1 MPLTVDEY
9 HVGQLWAVAEASKNE
24 TGGGEGIEV
33 LVNEPFNPQVNPP
46 ESPLK
51 ANGEEF
57 SSGQY
62 THKRFYLAR
71 KVPGYVRLLA
81 PKGSLEIDEKAWN
94 AYPYCRT
101 VLQNP
106 KYMQDNFTLMIESM
120 HIQDKVNIENIHN
133 LPPKLLAQ
141 REVIYID
148 IVNDQLHSASDY
160 DATCDPRIYQS
171 VKTGRGP
178 LVGPRWWE
186 NTDLPI
192 MCAYKLVT
200 CEFKWWGIQSRVE
213 NMIQNQERR
222 IFLNFNRQ
230 VFCWLD
236 KWHGLSMD
244 DIRAIENKTKE
255 ELDEVCLFGGYACMI
270 IFFPFL
276 LVIYC
281 TLLIKISGSFCLL
294 FLSTLFS

>member
-1 MPLTVDEY
+1 MTVDEY

-33 LVNEPFNPQVNPP
+33 LVNEPFNSEVNPP
-46 ESPLK
+46 ESPLI
-51 ANGEEF
+51 ANGKEYF
-57 SSGQY
+57 TGQY

-81 PKGSLEIDEKAWN
+81 PKGSLEVDEKAWN
-94 AYPYCRT
+94 AFPYCRT
-101 VLQNP
+101 VLQVSAKNYLLSVFQNP
-106 KYMQDNFTLMIESM
+106 KYMQESFTLMIESM
-120 HIQDKVNIENIHN
+120 HVQDKVDVENIHN

-148 IVNDQLHSASDY
+148 IANDELYTASDY
-160 DATCDPRIYQS
+160 DPSCDPRIYQS
-171 VKTGRGP
+171 
-178 LVGPRWWE
+178 

-200 CEFKWWGIQSRVE
+200 CEFKWWGIQGRVE
-213 NMIQNQERR
+213 TLIQSQERR

-236 KWHGLSMD
+236 KWYGLSMD
-244 DIRAIENKTKE
+244 DIRDVEEKTKK
-255 ELDEVCLFGGYACMI
+255 ELDQVS
-270 IFFPFL
+270 
-276 LVIYC
+276 VIL
-281 TLLIKISGSFCLL
+281 T
-294 FLSTLFS
+294 FSDKFVI

>member
-1 MPLTVDEY
+1 MIIKEFRIILPLTVDEY

-33 LVNEPFNPQVNPP
+33 L
-46 ESPLK
+46 SPLK

-71 KVPGYVRLLA
+71 KVPGY
-81 PKGSLEIDEKAWN
+81 
-94 AYPYCRT
+94 
-101 VLQNP
+101 NP

-244 DIRAIENKTKE
+244 DIRAIENKLKKNWMNNALSVVFVALWLMTKILALIE
-255 ELDEVCLFGGYACMI
+255 SDN
-270 IFFPFL
+270 
-276 LVIYC
+276 
-281 TLLIKISGSFCLL
+281 LLI
-294 FLSTLFS
+294 

>member
-1 MPLTVDEY
+1 MIIKEFRIILPLTVDEY
-9 HVGQLWAVAEASKNE
+9 RVGQLWAVAEASKNE

-33 LVNEPFNPQVNPP
+33 LVNEPFDREVNPP
-46 ESPLK
+46 ESPLI

-57 SSGQY
+57 FSGQY
-62 THKRFYLAR
+62 THKRFYLAS
-71 KVPGYVRLLA
+71 KVPGYVRFLA
-81 PKGSLEIDEKAWN
+81 PKGSLEVDEKAWN

-101 VLQNP
+101 ILQNP
-106 KYMQDNFTLMIESM
+106 KYMQDNFTLIIESM
-120 HIQDKVNIENIHN
+120 HVQDKVNIENIHN

-148 IVNDQLHSASDY
+148 IANDQLHIASDY
-160 DATCDPRIYQS
+160 DPSCDPRIYQS

-200 CEFKWWGIQSRVE
+200 CEFKWWGIQGRVE
-213 NMIQNQERR
+213 NMIQSQERR

-236 KWHGLSMD
+236 KWHGLSMS
-244 DIRAIENKTKE
+244 DIRDVENKTKE
-255 ELDEVCLFGGYACMI
+255 ELDQVGLLDINVSLYFYIVSYA
-270 IFFPFL
+270 
-276 LVIYC
+276 IYY
-281 TLLIKISGSFCLL
+281 
-294 FLSTLFS
+294 

>member
-1 MPLTVDEY
+1 MIIKEFRIILPLTVDEY

-33 LVNEPFNPQVNPP
+33 LVNEPFNREVNPP
-46 ESPLK
+46 QSPLK

-57 SSGQY
+57 FSGQY

-120 HIQDKVNIENIHN
+120 HVQDKVNIENVHN

-141 REVIYID
+141 REVVYID

-160 DATCDPRIYQS
+160 DPACDPRTYQS
-171 VKTGRGP
+171 IKTGRGP

-200 CEFKWWGIQSRVE
+200 CEFKWWGIQGRVE

-255 ELDEVCLFGGYACMI
+255 ELDQQR
-270 IFFPFL
+270 
-276 LVIYC
+276 LV
-281 TLLIKISGSFCLL
+281 GSIRG
-294 FLSTLFS
+294 TVAHD

>member
-1 MPLTVDEY
+1 MIIKEFRIILPLTVDEY
-9 HVGQLWAVAEASKNE
+9 RVGQLWAVAEASKNE

-33 LVNEPFNPQVNPP
+33 LVNEPFSPQVNPP

-51 ANGEEF
+51 ANDEEF

-101 VLQNP
+101 VLQ
-106 KYMQDNFTLMIESM
+106 
-120 HIQDKVNIENIHN
+120 IHN

-178 LVGPRWWE
+178 LVGSKWWE

-255 ELDEVCLFGGYACMI
+255 ELDEQR
-270 IFFPFL
+270 
-276 LVIYC
+276 LV
-281 TLLIKISGSFCLL
+281 GSVRG
-294 FLSTLFS
+294 TVAHD